1 MIKCREVEQNIRKDK
16 KWSTSYLLIGTE
28 KSFFYLSFRN
38 FNQSIKYPRTESQ
51 SNFYDRN
58 KLLNYNFALPFI
70 FQRYNRISTS
80 RT

>member
-38 FNQSIKYPRTESQ
+38 FNKSIKYSTHWIAIEFLRSQ
-51 SNFYDRN
+51 QTI
-58 KLLNYNFALPFI
+58 KLN
-70 FQRYNRISTS
+70 
-80 RT
+80 